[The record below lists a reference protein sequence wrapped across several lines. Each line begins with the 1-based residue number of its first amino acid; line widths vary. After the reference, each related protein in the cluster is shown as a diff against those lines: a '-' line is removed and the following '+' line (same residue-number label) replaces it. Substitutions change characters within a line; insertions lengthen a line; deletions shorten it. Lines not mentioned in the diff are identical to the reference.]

1 MFTLTPKQKDALSIL
16 AEPDADHVAGTG
28 GSRSGKT
35 CLFLYALTVR
45 ALKCPRS
52 RHCAVRQTFRDAKQ
66 KLGMQTLP
74 ELFRLIGINPT
85 IDKSNWIF
93 HYQNGSELWLCGLDD
108 VDNRDARLLG
118 SEFSTILY
126 DEASDIPWSS
136 IQIANTR
143 LAQRNDLRKRD
154 WYSFN
159 PPSNASYLYKLFVSG
174 IDPVDQRP
182 LHNRDHYRLF
192 HINPKDNLDHI
203 DPAYLERLRGL
214 SERQRRRF
222 LEGEWGDASE
232 GALWRREWIDGYRM
246 GRVNEELVSVV
257 VGVDPACGGDCST
270 GIVVVGRGVSGH
282 LYILADRTSA
292 GTPAEWSMAVA
303 EARKEFGARLVVAES
318 NAGGAMVEAIL
329 KQADPQAEVRLVHAG
344 VSKKM
349 RAEPIA
355 SLAERG
361 LLHHVGEFPAL
372 EDEMLSWKPGED
384 SPDRMDAAVHAAAH
398 FIAES
403 SAVPN
408 VAAGQL
414 PKTIVD
420 ELENE
425 ALWSNL

>member
-1 MFTLTPKQKDALSIL
+1 MAFTLTTKQSEALSIL
-16 AEPDADHVAGTG
+16 ADPNADHVAGTG

-35 CLFLYALTVR
+35 CLFLYAMIVR
-45 ALKCPRS
+45 ALKCPGS

-74 ELFRLIGINPT
+74 ELHKLIGVSPE
-85 IDKSNWIF
+85 IDKSNWVF
-93 HYQNGSELWLCGLDD
+93 HYPGHSELWLCGLDD
-108 VDNRDARLLG
+108 VDNRDARILG
-118 SEFSTILY
+118 SEYSTILY

-159 PPSNASYLYKLFVSG
+159 PPSTASYLYKIFVNG
-174 IDPVDQRP
+174 VDPVDLRP

-192 HINPKDNLDHI
+192 RINPKDNLDHI
-203 DPAYLERLRGL
+203 DPAYLERLQGL
-214 SERQRRRF
+214 SARQRLRF

-232 GALWRREWIDGYRM
+232 GALWRREWIDGHRM
-246 GRVNEELVSVV
+246 PKVNEELVEVV
-257 VGVDPACGGDCST
+257 VGVDPACGGECRT
-270 GIVVVGRGVSGH
+270 GIVVVGKGHSGH

-303 EARKEFGARLVVAES
+303 DARKDFAARIVVAES
-318 NAGGAMVEAIL
+318 NAGGSMVEAIL

-344 VSKKM
+344 VSKQL

-361 LLHHVGEFPAL
+361 LLHHVGEFPEL
-372 EDEMLSWKPGED
+372 EDEMLSWKPGSD

-398 FIAES
+398 FIAETHS
-403 SAVPN
+403 MVTPR
-408 VAAGQL
+408 VAGAGRPAEL
-414 PKTIVD
+414 D
-420 ELENE
+420 ED
-425 ALWSNL
+425 LWTNL